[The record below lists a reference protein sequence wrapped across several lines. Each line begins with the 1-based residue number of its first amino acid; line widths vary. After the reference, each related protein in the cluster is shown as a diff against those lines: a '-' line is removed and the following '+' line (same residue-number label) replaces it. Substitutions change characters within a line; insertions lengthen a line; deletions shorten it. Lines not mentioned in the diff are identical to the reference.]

1 MSFIAYYFHWSEES
15 VLKMEHTDRRRW
27 CGEISDIHIRINNS
41 QSPSERKGLRGNQ
54 REISILDMRPTNKL

>member
-1 MSFIAYYFHWSEES
+1 
-15 VLKMEHTDRRRW
+15 MEHTDRRRW
-27 CGEISDIHIRINNS
+27 CSEISDIHIRINNS